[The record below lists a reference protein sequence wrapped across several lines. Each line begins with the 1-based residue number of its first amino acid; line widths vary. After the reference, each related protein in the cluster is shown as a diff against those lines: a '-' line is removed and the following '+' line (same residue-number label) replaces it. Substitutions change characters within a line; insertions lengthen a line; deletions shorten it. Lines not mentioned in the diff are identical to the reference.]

1 MKKNKLLVLTMLPVL
16 ALALTGCE
24 TDEDNGN
31 SNNSS
36 NSMTKTST
44 SVDMSTRVVGLVKL
58 PKYITTDYANTLI
71 SQGKSFSAIAV
82 DPQTKCEYFVN
93 ANGIYNNIDSGA
105 IATKSTWQPRYTK
118 DRQIVTYSGNV
129 NALK

>member
-1 MKKNKLLVLTMLPVL
+1 MEKEMRTKMKKNKLLVLTMLPVL
-16 ALALTGCE
+16 ALALTGC
-24 TDEDNGN
+24 
-31 SNNSS
+31 
-36 NSMTKTST
+36 SMTKTSAR
-44 SVDMSTRVVGLVKL
+44 VDISTRVVGLVKL

-71 SQGKSFSAIAV
+71 SQGRSFSAIAV

-93 ANGIYNNIDSGA
+93 ANVIYNNTGGT

>member
-24 TDEDNGN
+24 TDKD
-31 SNNSS
+31 SS

-44 SVDMSTRVVGLVKL
+44 RVDMSTRVIGLVKL
-58 PKYITTDYANTLI
+58 PKYITTDYANALI

-93 ANGIYNNIDSGA
+93 ANGIYNNTEGA

>member
-24 TDEDNGN
+24 TNEDNGN

-44 SVDMSTRVVGLVKL
+44 RVDTSTRVVGLVKL

-93 ANGIYNNIDSGA
+93 ANGIYNNYDGGA

-118 DRQIVTYSGNV
+118 DRQIVTYSGSV

>member
-1 MKKNKLLVLTMLPVL
+1 MEKEMRTKMKKNKLLVLTMLPVL
-16 ALALTGCE
+16 VLALTGC
-24 TDEDNGN
+24 
-31 SNNSS
+31 
-36 NSMTKTST
+36 SMTKTS
-44 SVDMSTRVVGLVKL
+44 SRVDISTRVVGLVKL

-71 SQGKSFSAIAV
+71 SQGRSFSAIAV

-93 ANGIYNNIDSGA
+93 ANVIYNNTGGT

>member
-44 SVDMSTRVVGLVKL
+44 RVDMSTRVVGLVKL
-58 PKYITTDYANTLI
+58 PKYITTDYANALI

-93 ANGIYNNIDSGA
+93 ANGIYNNTEGA
-105 IATKSTWQPRYTK
+105 VATKSTWQPRYTK

>member
-1 MKKNKLLVLTMLPVL
+1 MKKNKLLALTMLPVL
-16 ALALTGCE
+16 ALALTGC
-24 TDEDNGN
+24 
-31 SNNSS
+31 
-36 NSMTKTST
+36 SMTKTSAR
-44 SVDMSTRVVGLVKL
+44 DDISTRVVGLVKL

-71 SQGKSFSAIAV
+71 SQGRSFSAIAV

-93 ANGIYNNIDSGA
+93 ANVIYNNIDGGT

>member
-1 MKKNKLLVLTMLPVL
+1 MEKEMRTKMKKNKLLVLTMLPVL
-16 ALALTGCE
+16 ALALTGC
-24 TDEDNGN
+24 
-31 SNNSS
+31 
-36 NSMTKTST
+36 SMTKTSAR
-44 SVDMSTRVVGLVKL
+44 VDISTRVVGLVKL

-71 SQGKSFSAIAV
+71 SQGRSFSAIAV

-93 ANGIYNNIDSGA
+93 ANVIYNNTEGA